1 MVILFLSGA
10 PLAIAFA
17 FGSSI
22 IALYSMGMSFEAL
35 AQIFFSSINSY
46 PLLACPFFILAG
58 NLILRSGGMIPLSD
72 FIKATFGRLP
82 GGLAVAGI
90 IFAAFLGSI
99 SGSAAACL
107 AIIGTV
113 MVPVFVENGYDR
125 PFASGLAVTSAELG
139 LLIPPSLFFIIFGAL
154 NRISIVDLFMGG
166 VGMGLLTAFLMCV
179 VAVMICKKR
188 NYATMSKAS
197 WKEKQLGF
205 IKILPLILMP
215 VLVLGGIYGG
225 YFSPTQAASVACLYS
240 LLIGFFIYKE
250 LTWGKIM
257 EATID
262 TVKISSM
269 IYFLIIGA
277 DLMGRMF
284 AYIELPQIITEY
296 VISLELGPLGFMMM
310 VNLVLLVMG
319 FFFSSLPMVIIVLP
333 LFIPSV
339 ISLGIDP
346 VFTAFL
352 LLQIPSSVKS
362 RRRWVLSC
370 GSQLRSAG
378 RKWGLLQE
386 KPGRFLGPGLSQCS
400 LPQYFRIS
408 SCFWSNFSGNRIDES
423 TNLWAGASKS

>member
-1 MVILFLSGA
+1 MDYFVYIGMTLMVVMFLSGT

-17 FGSSI
+17 FGSSL
-22 IALYSMGMSFEAL
+22 IALFSMGMSLEAL

-58 NLILRSGGMIPLSD
+58 NLILRSGGMVPLSN
-72 FIKATFGRLP
+72 FVKATFGTLP

-113 MVPVFVENGYDR
+113 MVPIFVETGYDR
-125 PFASGLAVTSAELG
+125 PFAAGLAVTSAELG

-166 VGMGLLTAFLMCV
+166 VGMGLLTAFFMCI
-179 VAVMICKKR
+179 VAIIICKKR
-188 NYATMSKAS
+188 HYATMPKAT
-197 WKEKQLGF
+197 WKVKQQALV
-205 IKILPLILMP
+205 KVLPLMCMP
-215 VLVLGGIYGG
+215 LIVLGGIYGG
-225 YFSPTQAASVACLYS
+225 FFSPTQAASVATLYS
-240 LLIGFFIYKE
+240 LLIGLFVYKE
-250 LTWGKIM
+250 LDVKGIID
-257 EATID
+257 AAVD

-269 IYFLIIGA
+269 IYFLIIGS

-284 AYIELPQIITEY
+284 AYVELPQMITES
-296 VISLELGPLGFMMM
+296 VAAMELGPLGFLLM
-310 VNLVLLVMG
+310 VNAVLLVMG

-346 VFTAFL
+346 VFYG
-352 LLQIPSSVKS
+352 
-362 RRRWVLSC
+362 VLAVTNSLI
-370 GSQLRSAG
+370 GEITPPMGPQLWIAAPVC
-378 RKWGLLQE
+378 KE
-386 KPGRFLGPGLSQCS
+386 KMGAIAREAWPFLGAWVAAMMTATFFPDIVMYLVRM
-400 LPQYFRIS
+400 FR
-408 SCFWSNFSGNRIDES
+408 
-423 TNLWAGASKS
+423 

>member
-1 MVILFLSGA
+1 MDYFVYIGMALMVVMFLSGA

-22 IALYSMGMSFEAL
+22 IALFSMGMSFEAL

-58 NLILRSGGMIPLSD
+58 NLILRSGAMLPLSD
-72 FIKATFGRLP
+72 FVKSTFGTLP

-113 MVPVFVENGYDR
+113 MVPIFVENGYDR
-125 PFASGLAVTSAELG
+125 PFAAGLAVTSAELG

-166 VGMGLLTAFLMCV
+166 VGMGLLTAFFMCI
-179 VAVMICKKR
+179 VAVVISKKR
-188 NYATMSKAS
+188 KYATMPKSS
-197 WKEKQLGF
+197 WKVKRQAF
-205 IKILPLILMP
+205 IKVLPLIFMP
-215 VLVLGGIYGG
+215 VIVLGGIYGG
-225 YFSPTQAASVACLYS
+225 FFSPTQAASVATLYS
-240 LLIGFFIYKE
+240 LLIGLFVYGE
-250 LTWGKIM
+250 LDFEGIK

-262 TVKISSM
+262 TAKISSM
-269 IYFLIIGA
+269 IYFLIIGS

-284 AYIELPQIITEY
+284 AYIELPQMITEY
-296 VISLELGPLGFMMM
+296 VAAMELGPLGFLFM
-310 VNLVLLVMG
+310 VNAVLLVMG

-346 VFTAFL
+346 VFYG
-352 LLQIPSSVKS
+352 
-362 RRRWVLSC
+362 VLAVTNSLI
-370 GSQLRSAG
+370 GEITPPMGPQLWIAAPVC
-378 RKWGLLQE
+378 KE
-386 KPGRFLGPGLSQCS
+386 KMGAIAREAWPFLGAWVAAMITATIFPDIVMYLVRM
-400 LPQYFRIS
+400 FR
-408 SCFWSNFSGNRIDES
+408 
-423 TNLWAGASKS
+423 

>member
-1 MVILFLSGA
+1 MPEAELDYFVYLGMALIVLMFLSGA

-17 FGSSI
+17 FGSSV
-22 IALYSMGMSFEAL
+22 IALFSMGMSFEAL
-35 AQIFFSSINSY
+35 AQVFFSSINSY

-58 NLILRSGGMIPLSD
+58 NLILKSGGMVPLSD
-72 FIKATFGRLP
+72 FVKVTFGTLP

-113 MVPVFVENGYDR
+113 MVPVFVEAGYDR
-125 PFASGLAVTSAELG
+125 PFAAGLAVTSAELG

-166 VGMGLLTAFLMCV
+166 VGMGMLTAFFMCI
-179 VAVMICKKR
+179 VAVVICKKR
-188 NYATMSKAS
+188 KYATMEKTS
-197 WKEKQLGF
+197 WKLKRKAF
-205 IKILPLILMP
+205 IKVLPLVFMP
-215 VLVLGGIYGG
+215 VVVLGGIYGG
-225 YFSPTQAASVACLYS
+225 FFSPTQAASIASLYS
-240 LLIGFFIYKE
+240 LVLGLFIYRE
-250 LTWGKIM
+250 LDLKKIM
-257 EATID
+257 DAGTD

-269 IYFLIIGA
+269 IYFLIIGS

-284 AYIELPQIITEY
+284 AYIELPQMITES
-296 VISLELGPLGFMMM
+296 VMALDLGPLGFLIM

-346 VFTAFL
+346 VFYG
-352 LLQIPSSVKS
+352 
-362 RRRWVLSC
+362 VLAVTNSLI
-370 GSQLRSAG
+370 GEITPPMGPQLWIAAPVCKERMGAIA
-378 RKWGLLQE
+378 RE
-386 KPGRFLGPGLSQCS
+386 AAPFLGAWVAAMITATFFPDIVMYLVRF
-400 LPQYFRIS
+400 FR
-408 SCFWSNFSGNRIDES
+408 
-423 TNLWAGASKS
+423 

>member
-1 MVILFLSGA
+1 MDYFVYIGMALMVLMFLSGT

-22 IALYSMGMSFEAL
+22 IALFSMGMSLEAL

-58 NLILRSGGMIPLSD
+58 NLILRSGGMVPLSD
-72 FIKATFGRLP
+72 FVKATFGTLP

-113 MVPVFVENGYDR
+113 MVPIFVEAGYDR
-125 PFASGLAVTSAELG
+125 PFAAGLAVTSAELG

-166 VGMGLLTAFLMCV
+166 VGMGLLTAFFMCI
-179 VAVMICKKR
+179 VAVIICKKR
-188 NYATMSKAS
+188 KYATMPKAS
-197 WKEKQLGF
+197 WKVKKQTF
-205 IKILPLILMP
+205 IKVLPLIFMP
-215 VLVLGGIYGG
+215 VIVLGGIYGG
-225 YFSPTQAASVACLYS
+225 FFSPTQAASVATLYS
-240 LLIGFFIYKE
+240 LLIGLFVYGGLNFKGI
-250 LTWGKIM
+250 ID
-257 EATID
+257 AAID
-262 TVKISSM
+262 TAKISSM
-269 IYFLIIGA
+269 IYFLIIGS

-284 AYIELPQIITEY
+284 AYVELPQMITGY
-296 VISLELGPLGFMMM
+296 VAAMDLGPLGFLLM
-310 VNLVLLVMG
+310 VNAVLLVMG

-346 VFTAFL
+346 VFYG
-352 LLQIPSSVKS
+352 
-362 RRRWVLSC
+362 VLAVTNSLI
-370 GSQLRSAG
+370 GEITPPMGPQLWIAAPVC
-378 RKWGLLQE
+378 KE
-386 KPGRFLGPGLSQCS
+386 KMGAIAREAWPFLGAWVAAMMTATFFPDIVMYLVRV
-400 LPQYFRIS
+400 FR
-408 SCFWSNFSGNRIDES
+408 
-423 TNLWAGASKS
+423 

>member
-1 MVILFLSGA
+1 LPEAELDYFVYLGMALIVLMFLSGA

-17 FGSSI
+17 FGSSV
-22 IALYSMGMSFEAL
+22 IALFSMGMSFEAL
-35 AQIFFSSINSY
+35 AQVFFSSINSY

-58 NLILRSGGMIPLSD
+58 NLILKSGGMVPLSD
-72 FIKATFGRLP
+72 FVKVTFGTLP

-113 MVPVFVENGYDR
+113 MVPVFVEAGYDR
-125 PFASGLAVTSAELG
+125 PFAAGLAVTSAELG

-166 VGMGLLTAFLMCV
+166 VGMGLLTAFFMCI
-179 VAVMICKKR
+179 VAVIICKKR
-188 NYATMSKAS
+188 KYATMEKAS
-197 WKEKQLGF
+197 WKLKRKAF
-205 IKILPLILMP
+205 IKVLPLVFMP
-215 VLVLGGIYGG
+215 VVVLGGIYGG
-225 YFSPTQAASVACLYS
+225 FFSPTQAASIASLYS
-240 LLIGFFIYKE
+240 LVLGLFIYRE
-250 LTWGKIM
+250 LDLKKIM
-257 EATID
+257 DAGTD

-269 IYFLIIGA
+269 IYFLIIGS

-284 AYIELPQIITEY
+284 AYIELPQMITES
-296 VISLELGPLGFMMM
+296 VMALDLGPLGFLLM

-346 VFTAFL
+346 VFYG
-352 LLQIPSSVKS
+352 
-362 RRRWVLSC
+362 VLAVTNALI
-370 GSQLRSAG
+370 GEITPPMGPQLWIAAPVCKERMGAIA
-378 RKWGLLQE
+378 RE
-386 KPGRFLGPGLSQCS
+386 AAPFLGAWVAAMITATFFPDIVMYLVRF
-400 LPQYFRIS
+400 FR
-408 SCFWSNFSGNRIDES
+408 
-423 TNLWAGASKS
+423 